1 MTADTDV
8 FARSV
13 QAPIL
18 KTERPLL
25 VVIVGPTA
33 VGKTSIAIQLA
44 QRLGCEIVSADSRQV
59 YRNMAIGTAQ
69 PSDEELRLVPHHFIA
84 FKDPNA
90 LYSAGQF
97 EQDANQWLNTWFQRH
112 RTAIMCGGSGLYVKA
127 VLEGLDNIPSDLRV
141 RNMLNKRL
149 EQEGLSTL
157 ATELQTLDSQ
167 IAEVIDLNNPQRV
180 IRALEVCLASNKPYS
195 SFLANQMASR
205 PFDTWIIGLNRD
217 REALNDRI
225 NKRVEIMIQD
235 GLLHEVKSLWHLKDE
250 NALQTVGY
258 REWERYFTDE
268 CTLEEVQ
275 SEIQLRTRQFAKRQM
290 TWFRK
295 MKGINWFDAEQV
307 DLIFNGLKK
316 ECSLRGWTLPEEPR
330 IAEE

>member
-8 FARSV
+8 LARSV
-13 QAPIL
+13 RAPIL

-69 PSDEELRLVPHHFIA
+69 PSDEELRLVTHHFIA
-84 FKDPNA
+84 CKDPNA

-97 EQDANQWLNTWFQRH
+97 EQDANQWLNAWFERH

-127 VLEGLDNIPSDLRV
+127 VLEGLDDIPSDLGV
-141 RNMLNKRL
+141 RNALNERL
-149 EQEGLSTL
+149 EQEGLATL
-157 ATELQTLDSQ
+157 VKELQSLDPK
-167 IAEVIDLNNPQRV
+167 IVDVIDLNNPQRV
-180 IRALEVCLASNKPYS
+180 IRALEVCLASKKPYS

-205 PFDTWIIGLNRD
+205 PFDTWIIGLHRD
-217 REALNDRI
+217 REKLNDRI
-225 NKRVEIMIQD
+225 NQRVESMIQD
-235 GLLHEVKSLWHLKDE
+235 GLLKEVKSLWHLKDE
-250 NALQTVGY
+250 NALQTVGFK
-258 REWERYFTDE
+258 EWGRYFDNE

-290 TWFRK
+290 TWFKK
-295 MKGINWFDAEQV
+295 MNGINWFDAEQV
-307 DLIFNGLKK
+307 DHIHRELERQCVI
-316 ECSLRGWTLPEEPR
+316 RGWTLPEESR
-330 IAEE
+330 ISE